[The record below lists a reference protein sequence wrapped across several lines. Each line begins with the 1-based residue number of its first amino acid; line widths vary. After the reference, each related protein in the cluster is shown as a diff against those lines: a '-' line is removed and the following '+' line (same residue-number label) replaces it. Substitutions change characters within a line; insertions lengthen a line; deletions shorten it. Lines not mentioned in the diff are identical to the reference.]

1 MAGGVVGVR
10 GEVGV
15 VAGGLELLLYMGV
28 LCLNCAGRVVV
39 AFGAAGSSV
48 CLLVCKAS
56 RAEPAVKNNQGN
68 KKKVIIH
75 KQVSATPV
83 DFIKRSKNSHFFILA
98 P

>member
-15 VAGGLELLLYMGV
+15 VAGVLELLLYMGV

-56 RAEPAVKNNQGN
+56 RAEPAVKTNQDN
-68 KKKVIIH
+68 KSYNPQTGTSNTNGLYKEI
-75 KQVSATPV
+75 
-83 DFIKRSKNSHFFILA
+83 
-98 P
+98 

>member
-56 RAEPAVKNNQGN
+56 RAEPAVKNNQDNN
-68 KKKVIIH
+68 KKSYNPQTGISNTSGLYKEI
-75 KQVSATPV
+75 
-83 DFIKRSKNSHFFILA
+83 
-98 P
+98 